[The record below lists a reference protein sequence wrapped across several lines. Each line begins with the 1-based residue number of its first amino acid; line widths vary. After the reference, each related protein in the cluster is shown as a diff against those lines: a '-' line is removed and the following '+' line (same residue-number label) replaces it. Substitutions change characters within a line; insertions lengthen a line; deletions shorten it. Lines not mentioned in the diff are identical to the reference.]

1 MTLGGYV
8 MLVQLALLLIGFV
21 LLVKGADV
29 LVEGASKFAS
39 LFHVPEIVIGLTI
52 IAFGTSAPEAAV
64 SITSAFK
71 DSSSIAIGNVIG
83 SNICNV
89 LLVLGVAGTI
99 GTLSL
104 KKTTYMIETPFVVI
118 MTVILLILGY
128 IDHSLSRID
137 GIILWVFFFIFLC
150 YLYILAQ
157 NNEGIDDIPKLDE
170 NDHVWKLLFM
180 IVLGIICVVWGSD
193 VSVQSAS
200 NIAEKLGMSQRL
212 IGLTIVALGT
222 SLPELVTSVN
232 ASLKGQNDLAI
243 GNIIGS
249 CIFNILFVL
258 GTTAIV
264 APVSIAFEMSF
275 LIDGMISIVSIIIFI
290 LFINKDLELRCIG
303 AIIMLLCYIGY
314 VLYIL

>member
-1 MTLGGYV
+1 MIL
-8 MLVQLALLLIGFV
+8 QLALLLIGFV

-29 LVEGASKFAS
+29 LVEGASKLAS
-39 LFHVPEIVIGLTI
+39 LLHVPEIVIGLTI

-89 LLVLGVAGTI
+89 LLVLGTAGTI

-104 KKTTYMIETPFVVI
+104 KKTTYMIETPFVVV
-118 MTVILLILGY
+118 MTVLLLILGY
-128 IDHSLSRID
+128 LNHSLSRMD
-137 GIILWVFFFIFLC
+137 GIILWIFFFIFLC
-150 YLYILAQ
+150 YLYILSQ
-157 NNEGIDDIPKLDE
+157 NNDGIDDIPELDE

-180 IVLGIICVVWGSD
+180 IILGIICVVWGSD

-200 NIAEKLGMSQRL
+200 NIADRLGMSQRL
-212 IGLTIVALGT
+212 VGLTIVALGT
-222 SLPELVTSVN
+222 SLPELVTSVS
-232 ASLKGQNDLAI
+232 ATLKGQNDLAI
-243 GNIIGS
+243 GNVIGS

-264 APVSIAFEMSF
+264 SPVGIIFETSF

-290 LFINKDLELRCIG
+290 LFINKDLELRRMG
-303 AIIMLLCYIGY
+303 AIVLLLCYIGY